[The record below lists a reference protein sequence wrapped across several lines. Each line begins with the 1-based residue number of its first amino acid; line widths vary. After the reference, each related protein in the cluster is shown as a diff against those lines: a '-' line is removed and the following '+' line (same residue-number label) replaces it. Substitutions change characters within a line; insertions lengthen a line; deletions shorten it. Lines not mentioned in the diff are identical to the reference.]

1 MSNSSDSNGGAFE
14 NSWRLLAGRRFLVL
28 NLIGYAALFA
38 VNAIHVPWTSQ
49 GEEAK
54 RLLFA
59 RETTYPIVAAQ
70 MIVMVYLFALY
81 FLALLNWEKLQF
93 SVRQVLVI
101 AGATA
106 FVAWCSVPGVNSADP
121 WAYLEFGRLA
131 GVHGMNPYLHAY
143 PEVHDAYSPYAW
155 FPLPMPYGP
164 VVLLGLI
171 PAAWVSK
178 VNVLLAVYF
187 MKLEWLAAY
196 AGSIWLLL
204 RTLQR
209 TSADPAYGVFL
220 FALNP
225 LLLLELI
232 VTGHN
237 DGLVILFAL
246 LSLFFLQR
254 ERGALA
260 LWSALL
266 CALVKLSGILLLVG
280 IAVLL
285 LRKRDWKS
293 LSRGSAAVAVTA
305 LALKLTLLPT
315 AAAWRNLSNPSSV
328 INFNSLHGWLLFEL
342 TPRIQSLYLNRQL
355 SGPRLI
361 VAGLFALFC
370 LWRLLRIRDFGSLV
384 TETANMTIALIILY
398 SGQFF
403 AWYLTWLLPYA
414 ALTNSKRLRQGVL
427 LYTFTALGLY
437 AIPILWVEMNLQLR
451 IARWALVHIPPLARL
466 LIPERAAAGSATPA
480 PSSV

>member
-1 MSNSSDSNGGAFE
+1 MLN
-14 NSWRLLAGRRFLVL
+14 GRRFLVL

-38 VNAIHVPWTSQ
+38 VNAVHVPWTSQ

-70 MIVMVYLFALY
+70 IVVMLYLFALY
-81 FLALLNWEKLQF
+81 FLALRDWKTLQF
-93 SVRQVLVI
+93 SVRDVVI
-101 AGATA
+101 IASASA

-121 WAYLEFGRLA
+121 WAYLEFGRIA

-171 PAAWVSK
+171 PAAWVSTA
-178 VNVLLAVYF
+178 NVLLAVYF
-187 MKLEWLAAY
+187 LKLEWLAAY
-196 AGSIWLLL
+196 GASVWLLL
-204 RTLQR
+204 RILQR
-209 TSADPAYGVFL
+209 TSADAAYGVFL

-246 LSLFFLQR
+246 LALFFLQK
-254 ERGALA
+254 EHGALA
-260 LWSALL
+260 LWTALL
-266 CALVKLSGILLLVG
+266 CALVKLSGIVLLVG

-285 LRKRDWKS
+285 LRKREWKA
-293 LSRGSAAVAVTA
+293 LSSGSAAVAAT
-305 LALKLTLLPT
+305 LLTLKLTLLPT
-315 AAAWRNLSNPSSV
+315 SAAWSNLSNPSSV

-342 TPRIQSLYLNRQL
+342 TPRIQSLYLNRPL

-384 TETANMTIALIILY
+384 TETANMTIALIVLY

-427 LYTFTALGLY
+427 LYSFTALWLY
-437 AIPILWVEMNLQLR
+437 AIPILCVETNLPLR
-451 IARWALVHIPPLARL
+451 IARWALTHIVPLARL
-466 LIPERAAAGSATPA
+466 IIPSRAAAGSAKPA
-480 PSSV
+480 PSSA